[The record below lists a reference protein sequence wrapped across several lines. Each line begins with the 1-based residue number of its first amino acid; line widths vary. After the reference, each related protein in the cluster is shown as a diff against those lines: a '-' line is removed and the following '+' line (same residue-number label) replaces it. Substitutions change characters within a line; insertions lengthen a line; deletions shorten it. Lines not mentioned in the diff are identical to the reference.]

1 MRVELRE
8 FWCIRVRYSSLNTES
23 TTYYLVQALGFGAR
37 TMTWEFHK
45 RCVSIV
51 IIQDRAQE
59 VGHQGV
65 QYYNETAMYGVL
77 AKQLHTV
84 FT

>member
-1 MRVELRE
+1 
-8 FWCIRVRYSSLNTES
+8 
-23 TTYYLVQALGFGAR
+23 
-37 TMTWEFHK
+37 MTREFHK

-51 IIQDRAQE
+51 IVQDRAQE

-65 QYYNETAMYGVL
+65 QYYNETAMYGAL